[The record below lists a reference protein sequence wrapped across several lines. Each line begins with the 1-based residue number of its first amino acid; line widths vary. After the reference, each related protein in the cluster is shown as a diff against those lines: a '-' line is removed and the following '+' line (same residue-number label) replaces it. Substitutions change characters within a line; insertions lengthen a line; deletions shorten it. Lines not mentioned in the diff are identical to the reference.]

1 MSQRDAN
8 RTGPHVAA
16 QTAAAMT
23 AADAAGRAD
32 ALAADLL
39 RQDQAFR
46 DALREMQIAENFINA
61 PEHILGSASTKH
73 GEIAEQVHVGIRRA
87 FDVLHQRTPTA
98 TFEGVGRLAVVD
110 YVDGGDVQSKYYKSL
125 SDTLDGVASHADRYE
140 EFATEGGRYHI
151 PQDQFEQLKQLRQA
165 GTIDGLSEHAVA
177 SIQRQVESLE
187 QSTGRSLDQLVA
199 PGEASYDEVQ
209 LGRVHDTI
217 KDTENVLAEEH
228 EALQDLARGA
238 HGPSLDGAVAGVAS
252 GVAAG
257 AGVRFAQA
265 VWDKIRAGRNPF
277 RGEFSVEDW
286 KDVGL
291 HMARGAAAG
300 AVAGS
305 ALYLLTNATDLAA
318 PFAGAFVSS
327 LIGVGKL
334 VGQYRTERI
343 DAAQFVDLSLAV
355 VSDAALV
362 ALSAAAGQ
370 IIIPVPLLGA
380 LLGSVAGKIVALVLG
395 GVLGETA
402 PELALRIEACETEAI
417 EPFADNDALR
427 SALNDV
433 DARFGRLMNLA
444 RIAFDEAV
452 DVDLRLT
459 ASVRMAQAVVAGP
472 DYPTLRST
480 AETDAY
486 IQE

>member
-1 MSQRDAN
+1 MRQPDAN

-32 ALAADLL
+32 ALAADLW

-46 DALREMQIAENFINA
+46 DALREMQVVENFVNA
-61 PEHILGSASTKH
+61 PEHILGNASTKH
-73 GEIAEQVHVGIRRA
+73 GEIAEQVHVGVRRA

-110 YVDGGDVQSKYYKSL
+110 YVDGGDVQSKYYKNL
-125 SDTLDGVASHADRYE
+125 PDTLDGVASHADRNAD
-140 EFATEGGRYHI
+140 FAMEGGRYHI
-151 PQDQFEQLKQLRQA
+151 PQDQFEQLAQLRQA
-165 GTIDGLSEHAVA
+165 GTIDGLSDHTVA

-187 QSTGRSLDQLVA
+187 QKTGRPLDQLVA

-209 LGRVHDTI
+209 QGRVHDTI
-217 KDTENVLAEEH
+217 QDAENVLAEEH
-228 EALQDLARGA
+228 EALQDFARGA
-238 HGPSLDGAVAGVAS
+238 HGPSLDGAVAGVGS

-277 RGEFSVEDW
+277 RGEFSAEDW

-291 HMARGAAAG
+291 HVARGAAAG

-318 PFAGAFVSS
+318 PFAGALVSS
-327 LIGVGKL
+327 LIGIGNL
-334 VGQYRTERI
+334 VGQYRTEKI
-343 DAAQFVDLSLAV
+343 DAAQFVDLSLTVA
-355 VSDAALV
+355 SDAALV
-362 ALSAAAGQ
+362 ALGAAAGQ
-370 IIIPVPLLGA
+370 IIIPLPLLGA
-380 LLGSVAGKIVALVLG
+380 FLGSTAGKIVAAALG
-395 GVLGETA
+395 CVLGETA
-402 PELALRIEACETEAI
+402 PELVQRIEACETETS

-427 SALNDV
+427 SALDKV
-433 DARFGRLMNLA
+433 DAWVGGLTDLA

-452 DVDLRLT
+452 NVDLRLS
-459 ASVRMAQAVVAGP
+459 ASVRMAQAVAGP
-472 DYPTLRST
+472 DHPSLRST